1 MAAVHDGFVAVT
13 PVHLDLTHH
22 RALGPDDGLV
32 ERTQRAKL
40 KRPRDRTP

>member
-22 RALGPDDGLV
+22 RALAQMTDWSSALS
-32 ERTQRAKL
+32 AL